1 MNLTAFGPQSGASA
15 APTNQ
20 APAPAPAP
28 ALAPAPASGGR
39 NGSGNGAVDY
49 HPESAA
55 FHTESVDLGRK
66 NAPVAPDASAHEI
79 DFDDMEFV
87 DKPAPN
93 GKAPV
98 KPEQGKLAD
107 EVVDPSFE
115 SEIPKEDEETEESD
129 IEETATDPADNLI
142 PAKRDYSK
150 LDPEVA
156 KIARKLPNKLYA
168 EFKDKLQE
176 WKTAANDAVKLK
188 EENARLT
195 KEAPRYLAEHSEAY
209 KLAPQFKEASE
220 LYSDA
225 AYEEN
230 HWRQQLIA
238 IKSGQPW
245 VKLTGYRQ
253 DGSPVTEPQPA
264 PEDGNLDVS
273 SEVEVS
279 QMLQAAG
286 QMKNRARQA
295 TQQFVAAH
303 KTYYQSAMQEADAAY
318 AKFFP
323 NLKPETFTKEEQNYA
338 KSVDNLIPPAF
349 KDHPLSRFMAPAF
362 ISVRRVVA
370 YAKKL
375 EDQIAAGKS
384 KTLPTMPR
392 RSAASAAGGSRGG
405 EVVDLNKMFG
415 PDSD

>member
-1 MNLTAFGPQSGASA
+1 MNLTAFGPQSSA

-28 ALAPAPASGGR
+28 APTPAPASGGR

-66 NAPVAPDASAHEI
+66 NAPAAPDASAHEI

-93 GKAPV
+93 GKAPA
-98 KPEQGKLAD
+98 KAEQGKPAD
-107 EVVDPSFE
+107 EVDPSFE
-115 SEIPKEDEETEESD
+115 PEIPADEETDTEETEEP
-129 IEETATDPADNLI
+129 ADPADNLI

-245 VKLTGYRQ
+245 TKLKGYRE
-253 DGSPVTEPQPA
+253 DGSPITEPQPA

-273 SEVEVS
+273 SEVEVA
-279 QMLQAAG
+279 QLLQAAG
-286 QMKNRARQA
+286 TMKARARQA

-303 KTYYQSAMQEADAAY
+303 KEFHGSAMRQADEAY
-318 AKFFP
+318 QKFFP
-323 NLKPETFTKEEQNYA
+323 NLKPETYTKEEQNYA

-375 EDQIAAGKS
+375 EDQIAASKS

-405 EVVDLNKMFG
+405 EIVDLNKMFG